1 MEQNTAKHF
10 ALQLGSLISL
20 YVSLGALITLL
31 FGVITITFPDDAFSY
46 EYESASYGIRFG
58 IALLVVFFPAYLTL
72 TRIINKGRRETGT
85 PYLGV
90 TKWLIYLSLL
100 VAGIVLLGDLVAVV
114 NSFLNGELTTRF
126 LLKALTVLVVI
137 GSAFTYYLY
146 DARGYWHTNESKS
159 KLYGAGALV
168 LVLVSLVLGYQKIE
182 APSEVRERALDQ
194 RQIQDLSLM
203 QSYILNQYAI
213 TNTLPTSFIE
223 LEMRESLPVAPDE
236 RASYTYAK
244 NSDSTFE
251 LCATFA
257 FASDPNMYTYPMYD
271 MGGGILKNPEDW
283 NHEEGAW
290 CFTRVMN
297 QPVMNVQ
304 TVN

>member
-20 YVSLGALITLL
+20 YVSLSALITLL
-31 FGVITITFPDDAFSY
+31 FGVITITYPDAAYSY
-46 EYESASYGIRFG
+46 EYESASSGIRFG
-58 IALLVVFFPAYLTL
+58 IALLAVFFPAYIVL

-100 VAGIVLLGDLVAVV
+100 VGGVVLLGDLVAVI

-146 DARGYWHTNESKS
+146 DARGYWHANESKS
-159 KLYGAGALV
+159 KLYGLGALILV
-168 LVLVSLVLGYQKIE
+168 LVALVLGYQKIE
-182 APSEVRERALDQ
+182 APSEVREQALDE
-194 RQIQDLSLM
+194 RQIQDLGLM
-203 QSYILNQYAI
+203 QSYILSHYTIASS
-213 TNTLPTSFIE
+213 LPASLGE
-223 LEMRESLPVAPDE
+223 LEMRESLPVPPDM
-236 RASYTYAK
+236 RQPYTYAK
-244 NSDSTFE
+244 KSDTSFE

-257 FASDPNMYTYPMYD
+257 FASDPNRYAYPMYD
-271 MGGGILKNPEDW
+271 MGGGIVKNPDDW
-283 NHEEGAW
+283 NHEKGTW
-290 CFTRVMN
+290 CFTRVLN
-297 QPVMNVQ
+297 QPVMNAQVIK
-304 TVN
+304 